1 MKREENRGIMTLG
14 EARECGIAY
23 DDPSP
28 CVCEYCGKELE
39 PLGIVFH
46 GRLRLVSAAKC
57 DCEESAEAERL
68 AAEQKA
74 KEARLEELRHLESC
88 GVRRRFLGATITHR
102 ESNLFLA
109 RFGEDPG
116 CGLYIYGGVGR
127 GKTFEASALAK
138 EFVAAGYSVVF
149 ATVPDMLSSIQ
160 ETYGNNDSTMAR
172 MARYTTC
179 DVLVLDDMGKES
191 PSQWAVG
198 MLFQIINARYEN
210 LKSMV
215 LTSQFALADLETRMA
230 KHGENES
237 AEAIASRIAETCSA
251 LHLVGPDRRVR

>member
-1 MKREENRGIMTLG
+1 MKHEENRGIMTLG
-14 EARECGIAY
+14 EARERGIAY

-46 GRLRLVSAAKC
+46 GRLRLVSAVKC
-57 DCEESAEAERL
+57 DCEESAEAERR

-74 KEARLEELRHLESC
+74 KEARLEELRRLESC
-88 GVRRRFLGATITHR
+88 GVRRRFLGATIAHR

-109 RFGEDPG
+109 RFGEDLG

-138 EFVAAGYSVVF
+138 EFNAAGYSVVF
-149 ATVPDMLSSIQ
+149 ATVPGMLSSIQ
-160 ETYGNNDSTMAR
+160 ETYGNNDSTIVKT
-172 MARYTTC
+172 ARYTTC

-191 PSQWAVG
+191 PSQWAIG

-215 LTSQFALADLETRMA
+215 FTSQFALGDLKARMA
-230 KHGENES
+230 KRGESES
-237 AEAIASRIAETCSA
+237 AEAIASRIAETCA
-251 LHLVGPDRRVR
+251 ILHLVGPDRRVR